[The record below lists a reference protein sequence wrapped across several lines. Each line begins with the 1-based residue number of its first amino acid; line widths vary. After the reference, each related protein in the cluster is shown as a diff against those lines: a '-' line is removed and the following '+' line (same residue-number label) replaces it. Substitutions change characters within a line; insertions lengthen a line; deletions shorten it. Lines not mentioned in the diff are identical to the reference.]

1 MVKHFTIAIDGP
13 AGSGK
18 STVAKMVARE
28 LGFLYMDTG
37 AMYRTVAYFC
47 RKHQIDW
54 TDEEQVVAALPK
66 LHMDVQLL
74 DGKQHIFL
82 EGEDVTDLIRTPEIG
97 KGASSVGTFL
107 PVRECMVRLQQSLAA
122 DENVVMD
129 GRDIGTKVLPDA
141 PLKIY
146 LDAGEIGRAHV

>member
-54 TDEEQVVAALPK
+54 TDEAKVVAALPK
-66 LHMDVQLL
+66 LQMNVQLL
-74 DGKQHIFL
+74 DG
-82 EGEDVTDLIRTPEIG
+82 
-97 KGASSVGTFL
+97 
-107 PVRECMVRLQQSLAA
+107 
-122 DENVVMD
+122 
-129 GRDIGTKVLPDA
+129 
-141 PLKIY
+141 
-146 LDAGEIGRAHV
+146 

>member
-1 MVKHFTIAIDGP
+1 MVKHFTIAVDGP

-54 TDEEQVVAALPK
+54 TNEAKVVAALPK
-66 LHMDVQLL
+66 LQMNVQLL
-74 DGKQHIFL
+74 AVIC
-82 EGEDVTDLIRTPEIG
+82 LILFGVSGVLADR
-97 KGASSVGTFL
+97 KLSV
-107 PVRECMVRLQQSLAA
+107 
-122 DENVVMD
+122 
-129 GRDIGTKVLPDA
+129 
-141 PLKIY
+141 
-146 LDAGEIGRAHV
+146 